1 MRKFFRGYWISLV
14 VLTLGLLAKSALTES
29 SDIHLYRALTLGAI
43 GLVLGLVTLG
53 LSKAPIPRPARTVLV
68 VVAAYHALFAPIML
82 AYLILTES
90 TRNDDLPLRLYP
102 HVIEFINS
110 FE

>member
-1 MRKFFRGYWISLV
+1 MRKFFRGYWIALV
-14 VLTLGLLAKSALTES
+14 VLTLGLLGKSLIDER
-29 SDIHLYRALTLGAI
+29 SDIHLYRAITLGGI
-43 GLVLGLVTLG
+43 GLVLGLLTYG
-53 LSKAPIPRPARTVLV
+53 LSKSPIPRPFRTVLV